1 MAKAAARDGSRA
13 VLDAESAAWIDGLGS
28 SDPNGAVAELHALLL
43 RAARVEL
50 SRRAPRVG
58 IGGQEVD
65 DLAHQAA
72 DDAVVSIL
80 RRLPEFRGDS
90 RFTTWAY
97 KFAILEVSSKL
108 GRHFWTTRSDIA
120 LDVDQWERLPS
131 RLGMTPESAAEGADL
146 LAAVQTAVETTL
158 TKRQRDIFV
167 ALVQDGIPLDAL
179 VLENGTDRN
188 AIYKVMFDARRKIRA
203 ALVTNGYLVDRS
215 EVRTMSGDDARR
227 AFDRFLQTD
236 PADVGCEQA
245 MAMLHAYVDLV
256 AVDEGPEARY
266 RGVTAH
272 LRACGPCGEDYE
284 GLLLT
289 IRETDTRHG

>member
-1 MAKAAARDGSRA
+1 MANPAARDNVRVA
-13 VLDAESAAWIDGLGS
+13 LDAESAAWVASLSGQSPDRDGALLR
-28 SDPNGAVAELHALLL
+28 LHSLLL

-97 KFAILEVSSKL
+97 RFAILEVSSKL
-108 GRHFWTTRSDIA
+108 GRHFWTTRNDLSLEIEHWD
-120 LDVDQWERLPS
+120 RLPS
-131 RLGMTPESAAEGADL
+131 QLGLTPESAAEATDL
-146 LAAVQTAVETTL
+146 FAAVRAAVETSL

-167 ALVQDGIPLDAL
+167 ALVLDGIPLDAL
-179 VLENGTDRN
+179 VLAMGADRN

-203 ALVTNGYLVDRS
+203 ALVTNGYLD
-215 EVRTMSGDDARR
+215 E
-227 AFDRFLQTD
+227 RF
-236 PADVGCEQA
+236 
-245 MAMLHAYVDLV
+245 
-256 AVDEGPEARY
+256 EGAQ
-266 RGVTAH
+266 
-272 LRACGPCGEDYE
+272 
-284 GLLLT
+284 
-289 IRETDTRHG
+289 